1 VDEANL
7 NTALRREQMGNM
19 FSVLQKTGKWLA
31 VIAGT
36 ALTLMMFLTVGDV
49 VGRAFG
55 HPIMGTY
62 EVAGLMLALVI
73 GFAMPKVSLARQ
85 HIYMDF
91 IDKLSKRNR
100 ALMNIFTRILNII
113 LFVLIGYAL
122 FRVGYEYQTSG
133 ETSPTIRL
141 PFYPLAY
148 GVGICCFIECFV
160 FVFEIVKSWRES
172 HE

>member
-1 VDEANL
+1 MEK
-7 NTALRREQMGNM
+7 M
-19 FSVLQKTGKWLA
+19 FGVLQKTSKWLA

-36 ALTLMMFLTVGDV
+36 SLTLMMLLTVSDV

-91 IDKLSKRNR
+91 IDRLSKRNR
-100 ALMNIFTRILNII
+100 ALMNIFTRVLCII
-113 LFVLIGYAL
+113 LFVLIGYSL
-122 FRVGYEYQTSG
+122 FGVGNEYRISG
-133 ETSPTIRL
+133 ETSPTIML

-148 GVGICCFIECFV
+148 AVGICCFVECFV
-160 FVFEIVKSWRES
+160 FIFEIVKSWRER

>member
-1 VDEANL
+1 MDS
-7 NTALRREQMGNM
+7 M
-19 FSVLQKTGKWLA
+19 FGILQKTSKGLA
-31 VIAGT
+31 IIAGT
-36 ALTLMMFLTVGDV
+36 SLTLMMLLTVSDV

-62 EVAGLMLALVI
+62 EVI

-91 IDKLSKRNR
+91 LVDRLSKRNR
-100 ALMNIFTRILNII
+100 AIMNISTRILCIS
-113 LFVLIGYAL
+113 LFVLIGYSL
-122 FRVGYEYQTSG
+122 FGVGNEYRISG

-148 GVGICCFIECFV
+148 AVGICCFVECFV
-160 FVFEIVKSWRES
+160 FLFEIVKSWRER

>member
-1 VDEANL
+1 MD
-7 NTALRREQMGNM
+7 TM
-19 FSVLQKTGKWLA
+19 FGFLQKTSKWLA

-36 ALTLMMFLTVGDV
+36 SLTLMMLLTVSDV

-62 EVAGLMLALVI
+62 EVVGLMLALVI

-85 HIYMDF
+85 HVYMDF
-91 IDKLSKRNR
+91 IDRLSKRNR
-100 ALMNIFTRILNII
+100 ALINIFTRILCII
-113 LFVLIGYAL
+113 LFVLIGYSL
-122 FRVGYEYQTSG
+122 FGVGNEYRVSG

-148 GVGICCFIECFV
+148 GVGICCFVECFV
-160 FVFEIVKSWRES
+160 FVFEIARSWRER

>member
-1 VDEANL
+1 MD
-7 NTALRREQMGNM
+7 NM
-19 FSVLQKTGKWLA
+19 FGILQKTSKWLS

-36 ALTLMMFLTVGDV
+36 SLTLMMLLTVADV

-85 HIYMDF
+85 HVYMDF
-91 IDKLSKRNR
+91 IDRLSKRNR
-100 ALMNIFTRILNII
+100 ALMNIFTRILCII
-113 LFVLIGYAL
+113 LFVLIGYSL
-122 FRVGYEYQTSG
+122 FGVGNEYRVSG

-148 GVGICCFIECFV
+148 GVGICCFVECFV
-160 FVFEIVKSWRES
+160 FVFEIARSWRER

>member
-1 VDEANL
+1 MDS
-7 NTALRREQMGNM
+7 M
-19 FSVLQKTGKWLA
+19 FGILQKTSKGLA
-31 VIAGT
+31 IIAGT
-36 ALTLMMFLTVGDV
+36 SLTLMMLLTVSDV

-62 EVAGLMLALVI
+62 EVVGFMLALVI

-91 IDKLSKRNR
+91 LVDRLSKRNR
-100 ALMNIFTRILNII
+100 AIMNIFTRILCIS
-113 LFVLIGYAL
+113 LFVLIGYSL
-122 FRVGYEYQTSG
+122 FGVGNEYRISG

-148 GVGICCFIECFV
+148 AVGICCFVECFV
-160 FVFEIVKSWRES
+160 FLFEIVKSWRER

>member
-1 VDEANL
+1 MD
-7 NTALRREQMGNM
+7 NM
-19 FSVLQKTGKWLA
+19 FGILQKTSKWLS

-36 ALTLMMFLTVGDV
+36 SLTLMMLLTVSDV
-49 VGRAFG
+49 LGRAFG

-85 HIYMDF
+85 HVYMDF
-91 IDKLSKRNR
+91 IDRLSKRNR
-100 ALMNIFTRILNII
+100 ALMNIFTRILCII
-113 LFVLIGYAL
+113 LFVLIGYSL
-122 FRVGYEYQTSG
+122 FGVGNEYRVSG

-148 GVGICCFIECFV
+148 GVGICCFVECFV
-160 FVFEIVKSWRES
+160 FVFEIARSWRER

>member
-1 VDEANL
+1 MDS
-7 NTALRREQMGNM
+7 M
-19 FSVLQKTGKWLA
+19 FGFLQKTSKWLS

-36 ALTLMMFLTVGDV
+36 SLTLMMLLTVSDV

-62 EVAGLMLALVI
+62 EVVGFMLALVI

-85 HIYMDF
+85 HVYMDF
-91 IDKLSKRNR
+91 IDRLSKRNR
-100 ALMNIFTRILNII
+100 ALMNIFTRMLCII
-113 LFVLIGYAL
+113 LFVLIGYSL
-122 FRVGYEYQTSG
+122 FGVGNEYRISG

-148 GVGICCFIECFV
+148 GVGICCFVECFV
-160 FVFEIVKSWRES
+160 FVFEIARSWRES

>member
-1 VDEANL
+1 MD
-7 NTALRREQMGNM
+7 NM
-19 FSVLQKTGKWLA
+19 FGILQKTSKWLS

-36 ALTLMMFLTVGDV
+36 SLTLMMLLTVSDV

-62 EVAGLMLALVI
+62 EVVGFMLALVI

-85 HIYMDF
+85 HVYMDF
-91 IDKLSKRNR
+91 IDRLSKRNR
-100 ALMNIFTRILNII
+100 ALMNIFTRMLCII
-113 LFVLIGYAL
+113 LFVLIGYSL
-122 FRVGYEYQTSG
+122 FGVGNEYRISG

-148 GVGICCFIECFV
+148 GVGICCFVECFV
-160 FVFEIVKSWRES
+160 FVFEIARSWRES

>member
-1 VDEANL
+1 MD
-7 NTALRREQMGNM
+7 TM
-19 FSVLQKTGKWLA
+19 FGFLQKTSKWLA

-36 ALTLMMFLTVGDV
+36 SLTLMMLLTVSDV

-62 EVAGLMLALVI
+62 EVVGFMLALVI

-85 HIYMDF
+85 HVYMDF
-91 IDKLSKRNR
+91 IDRLSKRNR
-100 ALMNIFTRILNII
+100 ALMNIFTRMLCII
-113 LFVLIGYAL
+113 LFVLIGYSL
-122 FRVGYEYQTSG
+122 FGVGNEYRISG

-148 GVGICCFIECFV
+148 GVGICCFVECFV
-160 FVFEIVKSWRES
+160 FVFEIARSWRES

>member
-1 VDEANL
+1 MD
-7 NTALRREQMGNM
+7 NM
-19 FSVLQKTGKWLA
+19 FGILQKTSKWLS

-36 ALTLMMFLTVGDV
+36 SLTLMMLLTVSDV
-49 VGRAFG
+49 LGRAFG

-62 EVAGLMLALVI
+62 EVVGLMLALVI

-85 HIYMDF
+85 HVYMDF
-91 IDKLSKRNR
+91 IDRLSKRNR
-100 ALMNIFTRILNII
+100 ALMNIFTRILCII
-113 LFVLIGYAL
+113 LFVLIGYSL
-122 FRVGYEYQTSG
+122 FGVGNEYRVSG

-148 GVGICCFIECFV
+148 GVGICCFVECFV
-160 FVFEIVKSWRES
+160 FVFEIARSWRER

>member
-1 VDEANL
+1 MDNIF
-7 NTALRREQMGNM
+7 G
-19 FSVLQKTGKWLA
+19 VLQKTSKWLA

-36 ALTLMMFLTVGDV
+36 SLTLMMLLTVSDV

-91 IDKLSKRNR
+91 IDRLSKRNR
-100 ALMNIFTRILNII
+100 ALINIFTRILCII
-113 LFVLIGYAL
+113 LFVLIGYSL
-122 FRVGYEYQTSG
+122 FGVGNEYRVSG

-148 GVGICCFIECFV
+148 GVGICCFVECFV
-160 FVFEIVKSWRES
+160 FVFEIARSWRER

>member
-1 VDEANL
+1 MENL
-7 NTALRREQMGNM
+7 FGL
-19 FSVLQKTGKWLA
+19 LQKTSKWLA

-36 ALTLMMFLTVGDV
+36 ALTLMMFLTVSDV

-62 EVAGLMLALVI
+62 EVVGFMLALVI

-91 IDKLSKRNR
+91 IDRLSARNR
-100 ALMNIFTRILNII
+100 ALMNIFTRVLCII
-113 LFVLIGYAL
+113 LFVLIGYSL
-122 FRVGYEYQTSG
+122 FSVGNEYRISG
-133 ETSPTIRL
+133 ETSPTIML

-148 GVGICCFIECFV
+148 AVGICCFVECLV
-160 FVFEIVKSWRES
+160 FVFEIVKSWRER

>member
-1 VDEANL
+1 MDS
-7 NTALRREQMGNM
+7 M
-19 FSVLQKTGKWLA
+19 FGFLQKTSKWLS

-36 ALTLMMFLTVGDV
+36 SLTLMMLLTVSDV

-62 EVAGLMLALVI
+62 EVVGFMLALVI

-85 HIYMDF
+85 HVYMDF
-91 IDKLSKRNR
+91 IDRLSKRNR
-100 ALMNIFTRILNII
+100 ALMNIFTRMLCII
-113 LFVLIGYAL
+113 LFVLIGYSL
-122 FRVGYEYQTSG
+122 FGVGNEYRISG
-133 ETSPTIRL
+133 ETSPTIKL

-148 GVGICCFIECFV
+148 GVGICCFVECFV
-160 FVFEIVKSWRES
+160 FVFEIARSWRES

>member
-1 VDEANL
+1 
-7 NTALRREQMGNM
+7 M
-19 FSVLQKTGKWLA
+19 FGILQKTSKWLS

-36 ALTLMMFLTVGDV
+36 SLTLMMLLTVSDV

-62 EVAGLMLALVI
+62 EVVGLMLALVI

-85 HIYMDF
+85 HVYMDF
-91 IDKLSKRNR
+91 IDRLSKRNR
-100 ALMNIFTRILNII
+100 ALINIFTRILCII
-113 LFVLIGYAL
+113 LFVLIGYSL
-122 FRVGYEYQTSG
+122 FGVGNEYRVSG

-148 GVGICCFIECFV
+148 GVGICCFVECFV
-160 FVFEIVKSWRES
+160 FVFEIARSWRER

>member
-1 VDEANL
+1 MENL
-7 NTALRREQMGNM
+7 FGL
-19 FSVLQKTGKWLA
+19 LQKTSKWLA

-36 ALTLMMFLTVGDV
+36 ALTLMMFLTVSDV

-62 EVAGLMLALVI
+62 EVVGFMLALVI

-91 IDKLSKRNR
+91 IDRLSARNR
-100 ALMNIFTRILNII
+100 ALMNIFTRVLCII
-113 LFVLIGYAL
+113 LFVLIGYSL
-122 FRVGYEYQTSG
+122 FSVGNEYRISG
-133 ETSPTIRL
+133 ETSPTIML
-141 PFYPLAY
+141 PFDPLAY
-148 GVGICCFIECFV
+148 AVGICCFVECLV
-160 FVFEIVKSWRES
+160 FVFEIVKSWRER